1 MKLTAGDSD
10 QSGGGKGILSA
21 VMSRITGGEKAEG
34 GKDNGAAGSD
44 GAEAKP
50 ADAAETQEGTE
61 KEKKGVPELQAS
73 LPPVAT
79 R

>member
-1 MKLTAGDSD
+1 
-10 QSGGGKGILSA
+10 
-21 VMSRITGGEKAEG
+21 MSRITGGEKAED
-34 GKDNGAAGSD
+34 GKDNGAS
-44 GAEAKP
+44 ETKP
-50 ADAAETQEGTE
+50 ANAEEKE